1 MLSCPNKDGLLKKYT
16 QQGKN
21 GLPVTY
27 HRCPA
32 CRGFWLDSFATNFIS
47 DISAETLSSRATHAL
62 TFHPVCP
69 DCNTPLLL
77 ARGDAIAPGV
87 NAWRCPH
94 GHGYFFPTGELS
106 KFKEAQAAKLSY
118 HKLWNIPLPSVASVL
133 LASLALLLV
142 SITAVV
148 TTIRQKQ
155 IIQSQA
161 QSIFKSQHAYVTD
174 QGTVMFTISTN
185 LPASVTLFV
194 EVNNYQVVMDTT
206 DGLTHT
212 ANVSTL
218 PPGTYTYY
226 FVIERNGQRSITEKF
241 TVLLQ
246 GSTLQ

>member
-1 MLSCPNKDGLLKKYT
+1 MGT
-16 QQGKN
+16 N
-21 GLPVTY
+21 GFPITY
-27 HRCPA
+27 HLCPA
-32 CRGFWLDSFATNFIS
+32 CRGFWLTSFSANYIH
-47 DISAETLSSRATHAL
+47 DIVESPTSRSTHPL
-62 TFHPVCP
+62 TFNPSCP
-69 DCNTPLLL
+69 ECRSPLTL

-87 NAWRCPH
+87 NVWRCPH
-94 GHGYFFPTGELS
+94 GHGYFFPAGELS
-106 KFKEAQAAKLSY
+106 KFKQAQSAKLTY

-133 LASLALLLV
+133 LASLAILLA
-142 SITAVV
+142 STAAIV

-161 QSIFKSQHAYVTD
+161 QSIFQGQHAIVSPQGAVTFI
-174 QGTVMFTISTN
+174 TSTN
-185 LPASVTLFV
+185 LPAAVTIFV
-194 EVNNYQVVMDTT
+194 QVEQLEPVVMDTT

-212 ANVSTL
+212 ATVSTL